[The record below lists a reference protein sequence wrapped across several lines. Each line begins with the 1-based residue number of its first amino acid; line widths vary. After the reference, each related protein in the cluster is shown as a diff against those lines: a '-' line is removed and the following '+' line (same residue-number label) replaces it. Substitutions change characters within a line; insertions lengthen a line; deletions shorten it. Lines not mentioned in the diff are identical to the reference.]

1 MRIFRCLVEMETKKS
16 KDVPAKKESQVW
28 IVRAEDQ
35 KAADGKIH
43 RHFREYHLFKNGKD
57 IVSIHFT
64 EIHLSGSMDLE
75 EYLESKEDATVCV
88 LF

>member
-16 KDVPAKKESQVW
+16 EDVPTTKESQVW
-28 IVRAEDQ
+28 IVRADNQ
-35 KAADGKIH
+35 DLADRKIH
-43 RHFREYHLFKNGKD
+43 RHFREYHLLKSGKT
-57 IVSIHFT
+57 IVAIHFT
-64 EIHLSGSMDLE
+64 EIHLDGAIDLE